1 MERQDYIDA
10 LKTLKLST
18 MAEAFDDVVIDGV
31 RRKRPTLD
39 ILEKL
44 LNAEITQRQINQTEA
59 RVKRRRFPQ
68 QRHFSDFNFAHS
80 TLDQAHLDLLIVGDY
95 VKQKKNILFV
105 GGTGTGKT
113 HLATALGLHAATQG
127 YKVRFWNVLELVNQ
141 LELDSDS
148 KNYKLTPQM
157 QKQDIVILDELG
169 YLPFSQR
176 GGTLLFH
183 FISQLHEQTSLI
195 ITTNLEF
202 SEWAKLF
209 TDTKMTNA
217 LLDRLVHHCH
227 ILETGNESYR
237 FKHRD

>member
-1 MERQDYIDA
+1 M
-10 LKTLKLST
+10 
-18 MAEAFDDVVIDGV
+18 
-31 RRKRPTLD
+31 
-39 ILEKL
+39 
-44 LNAEITQRQINQTEA
+44 
-59 RVKRRRFPQ
+59 
-68 QRHFSDFNFAHS
+68 
-80 TLDQAHLDLLIVGDY
+80 GDY

-105 GGTGTGKT
+105 GGPGTGKT

-157 QKQDIVILDELG
+157 QKHDVVILNELG

-176 GGTLLFH
+176 EGTLLFH
-183 FISQLHEQTSLI
+183 FISQLHEQTSLT

-209 TDTKMTNA
+209 TDTKMTNV
-217 LLDRLVHHCH
+217 LLDRLVHYCH

-237 FKHRD
+237 FKH

>member
-59 RVKRRRFPQ
+59 RVKRGRFPQ

-105 GGTGTGKT
+105 GGPGTGKT

-148 KNYKLTPQM
+148 KNYKL
-157 QKQDIVILDELG
+157 
-169 YLPFSQR
+169 R
-176 GGTLLFH
+176 GLRANGTK
-183 FISQLHEQTSLI
+183 TYAKN
-195 ITTNLEF
+195 ITYCYKI
-202 SEWAKLF
+202 KLF
-209 TDTKMTNA
+209 MICSKTKTSIK
-217 LLDRLVHHCH
+217 RL
-227 ILETGNESYR
+227 
-237 FKHRD
+237 